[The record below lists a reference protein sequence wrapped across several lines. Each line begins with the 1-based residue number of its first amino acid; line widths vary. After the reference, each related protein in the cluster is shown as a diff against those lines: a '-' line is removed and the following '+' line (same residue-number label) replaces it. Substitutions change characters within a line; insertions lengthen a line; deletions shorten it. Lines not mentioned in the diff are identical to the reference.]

1 MKRLSSLMLVFIL
14 LTIVPLTAA
23 ADCPT
28 LVKQAL
34 AATDSLCK
42 ETGNNQ
48 ACYGNISLQAKPN
61 SQAENF
67 VFSQPGDHVNIG
79 DIRSLQLS
87 PMTLDTGEWG
97 VALMHVQANLPATS
111 PNNLLL
117 LAFGDVF
124 LENTAPIPTALEGQ
138 VGDAFVNARW
148 LPNTSSRTLVALK
161 PGQAVTVV
169 ERLADN
175 SWVRINLPDSG
186 ETGWVKTE
194 LLKVTGNL
202 NTLSVVDATQP
213 NYRPMQAFTFKSA
226 TDKQNC
232 AEIPQNGLLIQT
244 PEGAGEVKL
253 WINQIVIK
261 LGSTVYFQA
270 QPNGDMIVST
280 IEGHATVEALG
291 VSYTAIA
298 GSSIHVQLDEDM
310 KPISVP
316 SLPQAYQITDVQN
329 LPIDN
334 LQRKISIH
342 PPLTEQEVTSLKKT
356 QMHNCFGLIC
366 NGNNANCPGNSC
378 HNGTNNNNGNGGN
391 SDNKDKDKDKGN
403 G

>member
-1 MKRLSSLMLVFIL
+1 MKRLISTMLVFIL

-34 AATDSLCK
+34 AVTEGLCK
-42 ETGNNQ
+42 ETENNQ
-48 ACYGNISLQAKPN
+48 ACYGNIRLQAKPT

-67 VFSQPGDHVNIG
+67 VFSKPGDHANIA
-79 DIRSLQLS
+79 DIKSLQLS

-97 VALMHVQANLPATS
+97 VALMHVQANLPDTS

-124 LENTAPIPTALEGQ
+124 LENAVPVPTILDGE
-138 VGDAFVNARW
+138 VGNDFANARW
-148 LPNTSSRTLVALK
+148 LPNTNSRTLIALK
-161 PGQAVTVV
+161 PSQKVTVI

-175 SWVRINLPDSG
+175 SWLRINLPDDG

-194 LLKVTGNL
+194 LLNVKGDL
-202 NTLSVVDATQP
+202 NTLRTANATQP
-213 NYRPMQAFTFKSA
+213 YYRPMQAFTFKSG
-226 TDKQNC
+226 TSSGQGC
-232 AEIPQNGLLIQT
+232 AEVPQDGLLIQT
-244 PEGAGEVKL
+244 PEGAGEVQL
-253 WINQIVIK
+253 WINQVVIK

-270 QPNGDMIVST
+270 QPDGDMTVT
-280 IEGHATVEALG
+280 TLEGHATVEALG

-298 GSSIHVQLDEDM
+298 GSSIYVKLDGDM
-310 KPISVP
+310 QPISTP
-316 SLPQAYQITDVQN
+316 SLPQAYNMGDVQN
-329 LPIDN
+329 LPIEN

-342 PPLTEQEVTSLKKT
+342 PPLTEQEIISIDKS
-356 QMHNCFGLIC
+356 QSNR
-366 NGNNANCPGNSC
+366 NNFNCPGNSC

-391 SDNKDKDKDKGN
+391 SDNKNKDNDKGN
-403 G
+403 QG